1 VNHDGI
7 TVVAMLLLAAFAVDR
22 LASATT
28 FLVFRP
34 TGEEETPTK
43 KDRREWNCKV
53 VYFGVAS
60 VMALVILIASDK
72 IRLLEA
78 MGMLKEQVAGS
89 DQWVDR
95 GLTFLVLVGGAE
107 RISNLLGSRISS
119 SSGEEQPPLKI
130 EGTVLVDPTSTKT
143 KVANV

>member
-1 VNHDGI
+1 MSHDGI

-28 FLVFRP
+28 FLAFRP
-34 TGEEETPTK
+34 AEKEETPAQK
-43 KDRREWNCKV
+43 ERREWNRKI

-60 VMALVILIASDK
+60 VIAFVIMIASDK

-78 MGMLKEQVAGS
+78 MGMLKEQVTGL

-95 GLTFLVLVGGAE
+95 ALTFLVLVGGAE
-107 RISNLLGSRISS
+107 RISNLLGSPISAS
-119 SSGEEQPPLKI
+119 SREEQAPLQL
-130 EGTVLVDPTSTKT
+130 EGTLVVDPTSAKT